1 MQAVF
6 VYRKGWHTAIIA
18 FVLLAAWA
26 GQGWCDGD
34 DRFARAATNS
44 IGPFLAAGE
53 LSLFFSGKEGKR
65 KAWQGAEAVLATSMA
80 TELLKRTVREK
91 RPNSNERTS
100 FPSGHASA
108 AFAMATVLSEY
119 QPKYKWLAYGGAS
132 VIAWSRV
139 ETHAHRWRDVVA
151 GAVLGHTI
159 AKRFARKRIAL
170 TPEGLGFQMEW

>member
-1 MQAVF
+1 
-6 VYRKGWHTAIIA
+6 
-18 FVLLAAWA
+18 
-26 GQGWCDGD
+26 
-34 DRFARAATNS
+34 
-44 IGPFLAAGE
+44 
-53 LSLFFSGKEGKR
+53 
-65 KAWQGAEAVLATSMA
+65 
-80 TELLKRTVREK
+80 
-91 RPNSNERTS
+91 
-100 FPSGHASA
+100 
-108 AFAMATVLSEY
+108 MATVLSEY